1 MGYYIDLL
9 FDKSKNAS
17 SKESIINEFCQH
29 GLLPTHPF
37 DLMCLSK
44 EGKFC
49 FTLSVYDKREDPKLG
64 CFKAECRFSWGTKF
78 DIYQKSFEFLFDIS
92 KKMNFVIY
100 DGQRKVYFDETN
112 IKLANS
118 LFKDTQNVIIGMLG
132 SVKDE

>member
-17 SKESIINEFCQH
+17 SKEGIINEFCKL
-29 GLLPTHPF
+29 GLLQTHTF

-49 FTLSVYDKREDPKLG
+49 FTLSVYDKRVDAKLG
-64 CFKAECRFSWGTKF
+64 CFKAECRFSWATKS
-78 DIYQKSFEFLFDIS
+78 DIYQNSLEFLFDIS
-92 KKMNFVIY
+92 RKMNFVIY

-112 IKLANS
+112 IKLAS
-118 LFKDTQNVIIGMLG
+118 LIFKRTQSVITGMLG
-132 SVKDE
+132 TVKDE